1 MSLWKVNDRK
11 EKWKKNHKQHNDG
24 KSRLEKTMNYIFKRK
39 SSTTSIYNLT
49 PNNRE
54 MAMIDLK

>member
-1 MSLWKVNDRK
+1 MTKKKKKKRK
-11 EKWKKNHKQHNDG
+11 QYSDG
-24 KSRLEKTMNYIFKRK
+24 KSILEKTMNYIFKRK
-39 SSTTSIYNLT
+39 SLTTSIFNLT

>member
-1 MSLWKVNDRK
+1 MTK
-11 EKWKKNHKQHNDG
+11 KKNEKKKRKQHNDG